1 MNVTKADLKNAA
13 GIDTSK
19 FSKTFDWA
27 YWKPNSDKLDS
38 NKLTYALTNLNNL
51 KSNVDKLNVDK
62 YVLVPADVSK
72 LSDAVRTML
81 LKKMYKCYDQK
92 YWR

>member
-19 FSKTFDWA
+19 FSKTFDWVN
-27 YWKPNSDKLDS
+27 WKPNRDKLDS
-38 NKLTYALTNLNNL
+38 NKLTYVLTNLNNL

>member
-1 MNVTKADLKNAA
+1 M
-13 GIDTSK
+13 
-19 FSKTFDWA
+19 
-27 YWKPNSDKLDS
+27 
-38 NKLTYALTNLNNL
+38 
-51 KSNVDKLNVDK
+51 KSNIDKLNVDK

-81 LKKMYKCYDQK
+81 LKKMCKCYDQN

>member
-1 MNVTKADLKNAA
+1 ME
-13 GIDTSK
+13 
-19 FSKTFDWA
+19 
-27 YWKPNSDKLDS
+27 
-38 NKLTYALTNLNNL
+38 
-51 KSNVDKLNVDK
+51 SNVDKLNVDK